1 MYPHRYLE
9 VNTVFEVARAAGLR
23 TAWSDKHPAYEIL
36 GGPSGAGV
44 RDLFT
49 PEINSVAD
57 SAGDDWTKNNLLT
70 QEYDSTKVAAVLNEI
85 SGKDYALPPP
95 T

>member
-36 GGPSGAGV
+36 SGPSGAGV
-44 RDLFT
+44 QDLFT

-85 SGKDYALPPP
+85 SGKDHALPPP